1 MDINEYMGKNL
12 ALLERIAVALE
23 SQKPTQ
29 VTNQTSTPAT
39 VEKEKPATVE
49 KEKPT
54 TPKKPTVTVE
64 DARKALKAYAA
75 IEGNDSAMELLAG
88 FGVSSMSALAEK
100 GEEALAALI
109 AQCKE

>member
-1 MDINEYMGKNL
+1 MDINEYMSKNL

-23 SQKPTQ
+23 NQKPAK
-29 VTNQTSTPAT
+29 VTNQTSTPAA
-39 VEKEKPATVE
+39 VEKEKPA
-49 KEKPT
+49 